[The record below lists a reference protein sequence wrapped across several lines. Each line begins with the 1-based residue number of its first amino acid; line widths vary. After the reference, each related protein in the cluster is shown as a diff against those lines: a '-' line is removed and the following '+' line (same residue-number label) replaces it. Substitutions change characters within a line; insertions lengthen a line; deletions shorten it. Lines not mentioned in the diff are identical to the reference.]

1 MAEQTSDIG
10 EQLATIE
17 RKPAKERAPDYSRL
31 QATVGKE
38 LGAAETGLKKAEIDV
53 GIAQKEAGTRALRE
67 QIGLEEKEL
76 EAGRERVSRYELP
89 TFTPSQETLTDYARL
104 GSMVMTLGLMLGKGA
119 KDSGLTALNA
129 MSGLLQGW
137 KQGRKDVY
145 ERELKKFDKEFQR
158 IKEIRNSIEKDIQR
172 AIQLWPTKRQEAIAA
187 AESAAYK
194 AGSGSIIEYYAKTG
208 QLKKA
213 QELIA
218 SSKKTTDEIVKQQA
232 RIDEIKAREDAADRR
247 FKMRYDQAER
257 LAKTRRDEKALQS
270 IGPALRNIAE
280 QYAEGTEKTLFGA
293 SPNDKKR
300 IEGSFRAVEESES
313 VADFV
318 ARNPRA
324 VGALAVAKNFLRIDA
339 IKSLKSDNE
348 SAVASGKAAI
358 IDQQIDNAVAKGQI
372 SKDDAESAKVLQK
385 KLFGLALSDVQ
396 GSGQRGSVYLDR
408 QFQNL
413 YDQAS
418 RQETLLKIIRER
430 EEENNRNLRIYKLNV
445 ERNKN
450 PENFPLYEAD
460 TPERFN
466 QYLKKRSPKKIAS
479 KQDIQD
485 TARGQ
490 KISDEEAKKRLRA
503 LGYQIEGEQ

>member
-17 RKPAKERAPDYSRL
+17 RKPAKERAPEYSRL

-53 GIAQKEAGTRALRE
+53 GIAQKEAGTKALRE

-232 RIDEIKAREDAADRR
+232 RIDEIKAREEAANRR
-247 FKMRYDQAER
+247 QIAAFSHAEKLQKER
-257 LAKTRRDEKALQS
+257 LEAEDKRFTRKIGTAGSRATIYERTGKLVPTDKEAES
-270 IGPALRNIAE
+270 IGMVADAVGEVSNLRKKLTDPEIQTGTIASFAPIIQRIQSVTQPLDE
-280 QYAEGTEKTLFGA
+280 AQFKNLVDRELTGNDKTTLFLKDALLA
-293 SPNDKKR
+293 SFK
-300 IEGSFRAVEESES
+300 IEQGLVGSRVP
-313 VADFV
+313 VATQ
-318 ARNPRA
+318 RA
-324 VGALAVAKNFLRIDA
+324 VGPI
-339 IKSLKSDNE
+339 
-348 SAVASGKAAI
+348 
-358 IDQQIDNAVAKGQI
+358 
-372 SKDDAESAKVLQK
+372 
-385 KLFGLALSDVQ
+385 
-396 GSGQRGSVYLDR
+396 LDPR
-408 QFQNL
+408 A
-413 YDQAS
+413 YK
-418 RQETLLKIIRER
+418 RETFDRLLEER
-430 EEENNRNLRIYKLNV
+430 EDLLYRSAQRRGFNRKDINSLFEGQYETGEPIAPSPSKNLPNV
-445 ERNKN
+445 GEVIDGYRFKGGNPANKSN
-450 PENFPLYEAD
+450 WEMV
-460 TPERFN
+460 
-466 QYLKKRSPKKIAS
+466 Q
-479 KQDIQD
+479 
-485 TARGQ
+485 
-490 KISDEEAKKRLRA
+490 
-503 LGYQIEGEQ
+503 

>member
-53 GIAQKEAGTRALRE
+53 GIAQKEAGTKALRE

-232 RIDEIKAREDAADRR
+232 RIDEINAREKAANDRAARKIAATIEAAKIRTSAAGGKASQQMFIAQRAVTALRGAASTMESVTQLPATATAGFLPFLSNKEGMMNYVKNAGGRKLSAQESKAIETLYSGMSRYLATIEASGTAVGLVGLASQLEKIQPKAGDTIADVALKIADTRRIATEAVSAMIESGLLPEQQAKAAEEQIKRFEKAVPFTTSDVVKAQFGGKRTLGEATAEAASPRAGGAGWSNADEARLRELEEKAR
-247 FKMRYDQAER
+247 
-257 LAKTRRDEKALQS
+257 
-270 IGPALRNIAE
+270 GP
-280 QYAEGTEKTLFGA
+280 Q
-293 SPNDKKR
+293 
-300 IEGSFRAVEESES
+300 
-313 VADFV
+313 
-318 ARNPRA
+318 
-324 VGALAVAKNFLRIDA
+324 
-339 IKSLKSDNE
+339 
-348 SAVASGKAAI
+348 
-358 IDQQIDNAVAKGQI
+358 
-372 SKDDAESAKVLQK
+372 
-385 KLFGLALSDVQ
+385 
-396 GSGQRGSVYLDR
+396 
-408 QFQNL
+408 
-413 YDQAS
+413 
-418 RQETLLKIIRER
+418 
-430 EEENNRNLRIYKLNV
+430 
-445 ERNKN
+445 
-450 PENFPLYEAD
+450 
-460 TPERFN
+460 
-466 QYLKKRSPKKIAS
+466 
-479 KQDIQD
+479 
-485 TARGQ
+485 
-490 KISDEEAKKRLRA
+490 
-503 LGYQIEGEQ
+503 